1 VNEISGLLMT
11 YLVNA
16 VWQVPAVAIAAALCA
31 RLMRRTPSEYT
42 HRLWVAALLLSTLLP
57 LLSLG
62 SAVGGLGAAAT
73 AAKQFHGEIPS
84 SISNGSTHIF
94 SWFGRG
100 THRQP
105 LSFVPFVAWLLTSG
119 FAVSCI
125 YSLARLGWAWRRTMR
140 FRAASHVRPLPD
152 RLAEVV
158 ERSAAAF
165 GRSGIPIF
173 CSTETAG
180 PLTIGLR
187 HSVIILPEK
196 FFGGVTD
203 AEFSSAICH
212 ELAHIRRHDF
222 GLNLV
227 YELLSLPISFHP
239 AATMIK
245 RRIGQTRELVCDEMA
260 AARVANR
267 AVYAR
272 SLLNIAQSLCENPS
286 PSGSSYA
293 LNLFDTNTLE
303 VRVMT
308 LLDKTKPAG
317 KRLRTVLAAVASALL
332 AVTAIAVST
341 YALQVTQ
348 PNDKAADL
356 KPFVGTWTAQFQG
369 KTFVTLTMKEDRGKL
384 TGTCLHSVSLA
395 EDDQGRITRVEE
407 EQVLDKIVDA
417 QVSGTNVVLSIG
429 DEGDP
434 RNPAAFELKLT
445 GPGTVEMRP
454 VHHAENRI
462 TTQWWKLSR
471 TSGGLQFVS

>member
-1 VNEISGLLMT
+1 MT

-16 VWQVPAVAIAAALCA
+16 VWQVPAVAIAAALWA
-31 RLMRRTPSEYT
+31 R
-42 HRLWVAALLLSTLLP
+42 
-57 LLSLG
+57 
-62 SAVGGLGAAAT
+62 
-73 AAKQFHGEIPS
+73 
-84 SISNGSTHIF
+84 
-94 SWFGRG
+94 
-100 THRQP
+100 
-105 LSFVPFVAWLLTSG
+105 
-119 FAVSCI
+119 
-125 YSLARLGWAWRRTMR
+125 RRTMR

-272 SLLNIAQSLCENPS
+272 SLL
-286 PSGSSYA
+286 
-293 LNLFDTNTLE
+293 
-303 VRVMT
+303 
-308 LLDKTKPAG
+308 
-317 KRLRTVLAAVASALL
+317 
-332 AVTAIAVST
+332 
-341 YALQVTQ
+341 
-348 PNDKAADL
+348 
-356 KPFVGTWTAQFQG
+356 
-369 KTFVTLTMKEDRGKL
+369 
-384 TGTCLHSVSLA
+384 
-395 EDDQGRITRVEE
+395 
-407 EQVLDKIVDA
+407 
-417 QVSGTNVVLSIG
+417 
-429 DEGDP
+429 
-434 RNPAAFELKLT
+434 
-445 GPGTVEMRP
+445 
-454 VHHAENRI
+454 
-462 TTQWWKLSR
+462 
-471 TSGGLQFVS
+471 